1 VKRPIS
7 FTALFLTAASLAI
20 SLASSVSAAPDWTE
34 FRGNGKMGHSDASG
48 IPLEWSKRQNVAWKS
63 EIEGSG
69 WSSPVVADGKVFV
82 TSAVERGGKLSLRAI
97 ALDASSGTAAW
108 DVEIFTPKEVKMH
121 KKNSQASPTPVF
133 EGGKLYVHFGHYGT
147 ACLNAGDGKILW
159 TQEELSYPP
168 VHGNGG
174 SPIIVGNKL
183 VFSCDGSKS
192 PFVVALDKDSG
203 KVRWKTDRNVE
214 VSRKFSFTTPLAIE
228 VGGKTQ
234 IISPGSGAVIA
245 YDPDTGDE
253 IWRVDYDEGY
263 SVVPRPVYSEDLKMV
278 YVCTGFGK
286 ANLLGIRVDPAAR
299 GDVTETHLV
308 WQQSKGIPKESS
320 PLLVDG
326 LIFLNDDRG
335 VASCFDAKTGEVLW
349 QERIATGGYSTSPV
363 YAAGH
368 IFFQNDEGKTTVVKP
383 GRELNV
389 VGEND
394 LDEKAQASWA
404 IVDGAI
410 FIRTEEHLWRISG

>member
-1 VKRPIS
+1 
-7 FTALFLTAASLAI
+7 
-20 SLASSVSAAPDWTE
+20 
-34 FRGNGKMGHSDASG
+34 MGHSDASG
-48 IPLEWSKRQNVAWKS
+48 IPLQWSKRQNVAWKS
-63 EIEGSG
+63 EIEGAG
-69 WSSPVVADGKVFV
+69 WSSPVVADGKVFL
-82 TSAVERGGKLSLRAI
+82 TSAVEKGSRLSLRAI
-97 ALDASSGTAAW
+97 ALDADSGEPAW
-108 DVEIFTPKEVKMH
+108 DVEVLTPKEVKMH

-133 EGGKLYVHFGHYGT
+133 EDGKLYVHFGHYGT
-147 ACLNAGDGKILW
+147 ACLNATSGSIVW
-159 TQEELSYPP
+159 TQDGLGYPP

-174 SPIIVGNKL
+174 SPIIVGDKL
-183 VFSCDGSKS
+183 VFSCDGAQS
-192 PFVVALDKDSG
+192 PFVVALDKSSG
-203 KVRWKTDRNVE
+203 KVVWKTDRNVE
-214 VSRKFSFTTPLAIE
+214 VSRKFSFTTPLAVE

-245 YDPDTGDE
+245 YDANSGAE

-263 SVVPRPVYSEDLKMV
+263 SVVPRPVFSKELSMV

-286 ANLLGIRVDPAAR
+286 ANLLGIKVDPAAR
-299 GDVTETHLV
+299 GDVTDTHLV

-335 VASCFDAKTGEVLW
+335 VASCFDAANGEMLW
-349 QERIATGGYSTSPV
+349 QERIATGGYSTSPI

-383 GRELNV
+383 GRELNI

-394 LDEKAQASWA
+394 LDEKTQASWA
-404 IVDGAI
+404 VVDGAI

>member
-1 VKRPIS
+1 
-7 FTALFLTAASLAI
+7 
-20 SLASSVSAAPDWTE
+20 
-34 FRGNGKMGHSDASG
+34 MGHSDATG

-63 EIEGSG
+63 EIEGVG

-82 TSAVERGGKLSLRAI
+82 TSAVEKGSKLSLRAI
-97 ALDASSGTAAW
+97 AIDAISGAPAW
-108 DVEIFTPKEVKMH
+108 DVEVFTPKEVKMH

-133 EGGKLYVHFGHYGT
+133 EDGKLYVHFGHYGT
-147 ACLNAGDGKILW
+147 ACLDAGNGKIVW
-159 TQEELSYPP
+159 TQDGLSYPP

-174 SPIIVGNKL
+174 SPIIVGDKL
-183 VFSCDGSKS
+183 VFSCDGAQS
-192 PFVVALDKDSG
+192 PFVVALDKGSG

-214 VSRKFSFTTPLAIE
+214 VSRKFSFTTPLAVE

-234 IISPGSGAVIA
+234 VISPGSGAVIA
-245 YDPDTGDE
+245 YDPSNGDE

-263 SVVPRPVYSEDLKMV
+263 SVVPRPVFNEETSMV

-286 ANLLGIRVDPAAR
+286 ANLLAIKVDPAAR
-299 GDVTETHLV
+299 GDVTKTHLV

-320 PLLVDG
+320 PILVDG
-326 LIFLNDDRG
+326 LLYLNDDRG
-335 VASCFDAKTGEVLW
+335 VASCFDAKTGEELW
-349 QERIATGGYSTSPV
+349 QERIATGSYSTSPV

-389 VGEND
+389 IGEND

-404 IVDGAI
+404 VIDGAI
-410 FIRTEEHLWRISG
+410 FIRTEEHLWRIGG